1 MFSTECWKPLYRRRR
16 VKGSDTPELVQVG
29 ITYQSPFTAELLDDA
44 IEVGSDEW
52 VLLEFEDSQL
62 FNKSEYMSTPKLVG
76 MVLTVG
82 PVASM
87 LSAEFAIGINAET
100 YEELHMLPPGAIA
113 VPLQNLVHVDDHE
126 RHSRL
131 ASLVFSDKKN
141 QEEFGSP
148 QTFGDGDSQQQ
159 AQFDYYYRHQL
170 KKMKTAW
177 GGCSQAFSFAFRPA
191 SATRSPCFRTC

>member
-1 MFSTECWKPLYRRRR
+1 
-16 VKGSDTPELVQVG
+16 
-29 ITYQSPFTAELLDDA
+29 
-44 IEVGSDEW
+44 
-52 VLLEFEDSQL
+52 
-62 FNKSEYMSTPKLVG
+62 MSTPKLVG

-177 GGCSQAFSFAFRPA
+177 EDVHKHFHL
-191 SATRSPCFRTC
+191 RSPCISYAIALLPNMLMCCRLYAGISWHCPSA